1 MKKFDI
7 NGSVLNNDEAPA
19 KRVPYLQACS
29 NVNAEGK
36 IAGVP
41 SDFDGSAHLTPKK
54 DDFAN
59 PADYYEFRAV
69 LAEAKAAE
77 QTATA
82 AKMREEAEN
91 IRKFGDPE
99 MRAKA
104 KKAAKLRE
112 TLAALEAQL
121 QAEGIEI

>member
-19 KRVPYLQACS
+19 QRVPYINACG

-41 SDFDGSAHLTPKK
+41 SDFDGALHLTPKK
-54 DDFAN
+54 GEFASA
-59 PADYYEFRAV
+59 ADYYEFRAV
-69 LAEAKAAE
+69 IAEAKAQEFAA
-77 QTATA
+77 TAT
-82 AKMREEAEN
+82 KMREEAEN

-99 MRAKA
+99 LRAKA
-104 KKAAKLRE
+104 KKMAKMRE
-112 TLAALEAQL
+112 QLAALEAQL
-121 QAEGIEI
+121 QAEGINV